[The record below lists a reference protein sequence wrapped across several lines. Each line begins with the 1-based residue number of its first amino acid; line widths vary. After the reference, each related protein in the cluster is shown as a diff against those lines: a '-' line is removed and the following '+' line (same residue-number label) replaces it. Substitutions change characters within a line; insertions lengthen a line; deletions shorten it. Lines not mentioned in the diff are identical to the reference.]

1 MTSNINKFVVKFTKH
16 YYICKR
22 LLLTQIE
29 QSVQNVSILEVL
41 KDKQ

>member
-22 LLLTQIE
+22 LLTQTE